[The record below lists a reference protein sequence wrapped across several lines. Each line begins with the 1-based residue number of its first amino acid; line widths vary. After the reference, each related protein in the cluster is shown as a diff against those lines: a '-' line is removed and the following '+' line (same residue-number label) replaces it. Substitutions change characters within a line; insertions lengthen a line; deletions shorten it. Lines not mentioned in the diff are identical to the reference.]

1 MNAALRL
8 GYRTRAPD
16 WQKVLTSRLHK
27 IDSAD
32 FCYGL
37 LFLIAL
43 MGLPVFAQSSSSP
56 SSASGTTLA
65 NQVPLSGRSGVG
77 GSVLATQSVTGTGG
91 SSVDVISST
100 VNVSGQFDG
109 SVPDGSK
116 TALDLPLTLDLAISL
131 GLRNNLGQVTE
142 TNGVLQARGQ
152 RIVSRSN
159 LLPNVSSSLAESLE
173 RVNLDAQGLRS
184 PSIPG
189 VVGPYNFFD
198 ARAISLNQ
206 SIFDLVAI
214 RNLRGA
220 TQNVH
225 AAQDSATDARDL
237 VILAVA
243 GTYLQIVTTQ
253 ARVVSIRALVES
265 ERAVFQQAS
274 DRLKTG
280 VAALID
286 VTRTQVQYQTD
297 VQLLRSEL
305 ADIEK
310 QKLNLARIV
319 GLPLGNSYT
328 LVDSFPY
335 APLENLTLEE
345 ALKRAFATRSD
356 LRAAQASVLAAE
368 SALSAAHAEYLPSVS
383 FHGDYGAVGTNP
395 SQAASTYTLTG
406 KINVPIFAGGRVQG
420 DTEQAHAALN
430 QRKAE
435 LQDLHGSI
443 DHDVRFAF
451 INLSSAADQVTVAE
465 SNVSLSHQTLKQSR
479 DRFAAGVAD
488 TVEVVQ
494 AEQSVAQADADYINA
509 VYEHNLAKVTLS
521 RSMGQAD
528 TSLRQ
533 FLKGR

>member
-1 MNAALRL
+1 MDDASQLRH
-8 GYRTRAPD
+8 RTRATD
-16 WQKVLTSRLHK
+16 WRKYFK
-27 IDSAD
+27 IPLRRVNPASC
-32 FCYGL
+32 CYGL
-37 LFLIAL
+37 LCLIVL
-43 MGLPVFAQSSSSP
+43 TSFPLLGQTSST
-56 SSASGTTLA
+56 AARTSGTTSA
-65 NQVPLSGRSGVG
+65 NQLPLSGRGNMS
-77 GSVLATQSVTGTGG
+77 GSVLATQSVTGSGG
-91 SSVDVISST
+91 SSVDVISSS
-100 VNVSGQFDG
+100 VNVSGQFAG
-109 SVPDGSK
+109 SAPDGSK
-116 TALDLPLTLDLAISL
+116 TALDLPLTLDMAISL

-142 TNGVLQARGQ
+142 VNGVLQARGE
-152 RIVSRSN
+152 RLVSRSN

-173 RVNLDAQGLRS
+173 RVNLGAQGLRS
-184 PSIPG
+184 PNIPS

-214 RNLRGA
+214 KNLHSA

-237 VILAVA
+237 IVLAVA

-253 ARVVSIRALVES
+253 ARVVAVRALVES
-265 ERAVFQQAS
+265 EHAVYQQAS
-274 DRLKTG
+274 DRLKNG

-286 VTRTQVQYQTD
+286 VTRTQVQYQID

-310 QKLNLARIV
+310 QKLNLARII

-328 LVDSFPY
+328 LADSFPY
-335 APLENLTLEE
+335 VPLENLTVED
-345 ALKRAFATRSD
+345 ALKRAFATRAD
-356 LRAAQASVLAAE
+356 LQAAQASVRAAE

-395 SQAASTYTLTG
+395 PQAASTYTLTG
-406 KINVPIFAGGRVQG
+406 TINVPIFAGGRVQG
-420 DTEQAHAALN
+420 DTEQARAALN

-435 LQDLHGSI
+435 LQDLQGSI

-451 INLSSAADQVTVAE
+451 IDLSSAADQVTVAE

-494 AEQSVAQADADYINA
+494 SEQSVAQADADYINA

>member
-1 MNAALRL
+1 M
-8 GYRTRAPD
+8 
-16 WQKVLTSRLHK
+16 
-27 IDSAD
+27 
-32 FCYGL
+32 
-37 LFLIAL
+37 
-43 MGLPVFAQSSSSP
+43 
-56 SSASGTTLA
+56 
-65 NQVPLSGRSGVG
+65 
-77 GSVLATQSVTGTGG
+77 
-91 SSVDVISST
+91 
-100 VNVSGQFDG
+100 NVSGQFAG
-109 SVPDGSK
+109 SVPDSSK

-131 GLRNNLGQVTE
+131 GLRNNLGKVTE
-142 TNGVLQARGQ
+142 ANSVLQARGQ

-173 RVNLDAQGLRS
+173 RINLASQGIRV
-184 PSIPG
+184 PSIPE
-189 VVGPYNFFD
+189 VIGPFNFFD

-214 RNLRGA
+214 RNLHSA

-225 AAQDSATDARDL
+225 AAQDSAIDARDL
-237 VILAVA
+237 VVLAVA

-253 ARVVSIRALVES
+253 ARIVSVRALVES

-274 DRLKTG
+274 DRLKAGT
-280 VAALID
+280 AALID

-305 ADIEK
+305 ADVEK
-310 QKLNLARIV
+310 QKLNLARII
-319 GLPLGNSYT
+319 GLPLANPYS
-328 LVDSFPY
+328 LADSFPY
-335 APLENLTLEE
+335 VPLEDLTVDD
-345 ALKRAFATRSD
+345 ALKRAFATRAD
-356 LRAAQASVLAAE
+356 LRAAQASVLAAK

-383 FHGDYGAVGTNP
+383 FHGDYGAVGVNP
-395 SQAASTYTLTG
+395 PQAATTYSLTG
-406 KINVPIFAGGRVQG
+406 TINVPIFAGGRVQG
-420 DTEQAHAALN
+420 DTEQARAALN

-435 LQDLHGSI
+435 LEDLRGSI

-451 INLSSAADQVTVAE
+451 INLGSAADQVTVAE

-494 AEQSVAQADADYINA
+494 SEQSVAQADADYINA

-528 TSLRQ
+528 TNLRQ

>member
-1 MNAALRL
+1 MNDESRSGRQKRTADWRRLFRIRPPGRALTN
-8 GYRTRAPD
+8 YA
-16 WQKVLTSRLHK
+16 
-27 IDSAD
+27 
-32 FCYGL
+32 YGL
-37 LFLIAL
+37 IIFIAL
-43 MGLPVFAQSSSSP
+43 VSRPGFAQSLSSTAP
-56 SSASGTTLA
+56 ASGTTLA
-65 NQVPLSGRSGVG
+65 NQVPLSGRGNVSS
-77 GSVLATQSVTGTGG
+77 SVSASQSVTGSGG

-100 VNVSGQFDG
+100 VNVSGQFAG

-116 TALDLPLTLDLAISL
+116 PALGLPLTLELAIRL

-152 RIVSRSN
+152 RVVSRSN

-184 PSIPG
+184 PTIPG

-198 ARAISLNQ
+198 ARAVSLNQ

-214 RNLRGA
+214 RNLHSA

-225 AAQDSATDARDL
+225 SAQDSAIDARDL
-237 VILAVA
+237 VVLAVA

-274 DRLKTG
+274 DRLKAG
-280 VAALID
+280 AAAFID

-297 VQLLRSEL
+297 VQLLRSDL
-305 ADIEK
+305 ADVEK
-310 QKLNLARIV
+310 QKLNLARII
-319 GLPLGNSYT
+319 GLPLENAYT
-328 LVDSFPY
+328 LADSFPY
-335 APLENLTLEE
+335 VPVENLTVEE
-345 ALKRAFATRSD
+345 ALQRAFATRAD
-356 LRAAQASVLAAE
+356 LRAAQASLLAAE
-368 SALSAAHAEYLPSVS
+368 SALGAAHAEYLPSVS

-395 SQAASTYTLTG
+395 PQAASTYTLTG
-406 KINVPIFAGGRVQG
+406 TITVPLFAGGRVQG

-430 QRKAE
+430 QRKVE
-435 LQDLHGSI
+435 LEDLHGSI

-465 SNVSLSHQTLKQSR
+465 SNVSLSHQTLKQAR

>member
-1 MNAALRL
+1 
-8 GYRTRAPD
+8 
-16 WQKVLTSRLHK
+16 
-27 IDSAD
+27 
-32 FCYGL
+32 
-37 LFLIAL
+37 
-43 MGLPVFAQSSSSP
+43 
-56 SSASGTTLA
+56 
-65 NQVPLSGRSGVG
+65 
-77 GSVLATQSVTGTGG
+77 
-91 SSVDVISST
+91 VDVISSS
-100 VNVSGQFDG
+100 VNVSGQFTG
-109 SVPDGSK
+109 SVPNGARL
-116 TALDLPLTLDLAISL
+116 ALDLPLTLDLAISL

-152 RIVSRSN
+152 RLVSRSN

-189 VVGPYNFFD
+189 VVGPYNFFN
-198 ARAISLNQ
+198 ARAVSLNQ

-237 VILAVA
+237 VVLAVA

-253 ARVVSIRALVES
+253 ARVVSVRALVES

-274 DRLKTG
+274 DRLKAGT
-280 VAALID
+280 AALID

-310 QKLNLARIV
+310 QKLNLARII

-328 LVDSFPY
+328 LADSFAY
-335 APLENLTLEE
+335 APLENLTVED
-345 ALKRAFATRSD
+345 ALTRAFATRAD
-356 LRAAQASVLAAE
+356 LRAAQASVRAAE
-368 SALSAAHAEYLPSVS
+368 SVLSAAHAEYLPSVS

-395 SQAASTYTLTG
+395 PQAASTYTLTG
-406 KINVPIFAGGRVQG
+406 TINVPIFAGGRVQG

-430 QRKAE
+430 QRRAE
-435 LQDLHGSI
+435 LEDLRGSI
-443 DHDVRFAF
+443 EHDVRFAF

-494 AEQSVAQADADYINA
+494 SEQSVAQADADYINA

>member
-1 MNAALRL
+1 MNDASRL
-8 GYRTRAPD
+8 GQGMRAPN
-16 WQKVLTSRLHK
+16 WRNPFRTCLHR
-27 IDSAD
+27 IDSAGC
-32 FCYGL
+32 CYGL
-37 LFLIAL
+37 IFLAL
-43 MGLPVFAQSSSSP
+43 MGVPVFAQSP
-56 SSASGTTLA
+56 SSAAPASGTTLA
-65 NQVPLSGRSGVG
+65 NQVPLSGRGNAG
-77 GSVLATQSVTGTGG
+77 GSVSATQSVTGSGG
-91 SSVDVISST
+91 SSVDVISSS
-100 VNVSGQFDG
+100 VNVGGQFAG
-109 SVPDGSK
+109 SVPDRSK
-116 TALDLPLTLDLAISL
+116 AALDLPLTLDLAISL

-142 TNGVLQARGQ
+142 ANGVLQARGQ
-152 RIVSRSN
+152 RLVSRSN
-159 LLPNVSSSLAESLE
+159 LLPNVSSSLAESLA

-184 PSIPG
+184 PTIPG

-198 ARAISLNQ
+198 ARAVSLNQ
-206 SIFDLVAI
+206 RIFDLVAI
-214 RNLRGA
+214 RNLRSA
-220 TQNVH
+220 TQNLH

-237 VILAVA
+237 VVLAVA

-253 ARVVSIRALVES
+253 ARVVSVRALVES

-274 DRLKTG
+274 DRLKAGT
-280 VAALID
+280 AALID

-305 ADIEK
+305 ADMEK
-310 QKLNLARIV
+310 QKLDLARIV
-319 GLPLGNSYT
+319 GLPLGNPYT
-328 LVDSFPY
+328 LADSFPY
-335 APLENLTLEE
+335 ASVEDLTVDD
-345 ALKRAFATRSD
+345 ALKRAFATRAD
-356 LRAAQASVLAAE
+356 LRAAQASVQAAE

-383 FHGDYGAVGTNP
+383 FHGDYGALGTNP
-395 SQAASTYTLTG
+395 PQAASTYTLTG
-406 KINVPIFAGGRVQG
+406 TINVPIFAGGRVQG

-435 LQDLHGSI
+435 LEDLRGSI

-479 DRFAAGVAD
+479 DRFAAGVTD

-494 AEQSVAQADADYINA
+494 SEQSVAQADADYINA
-509 VYEHNLAKVTLS
+509 VYEHSLAKVTLS

>member
-1 MNAALRL
+1 MNDAARL
-8 GYRTRAPD
+8 GRRKQTAD
-16 WQKVLTSRLHK
+16 WRRLFRICPPRIGL
-27 IDSAD
+27 IDYT
-32 FCYGL
+32 YGL
-37 LFLIAL
+37 IFFIAL
-43 MGLPVFAQSSSSP
+43 IGRPVFAQSAPTASP
-56 SSASGTTLA
+56 AGGTTLA
-65 NQVPLSGRSGVG
+65 NQVPLSGRGNSGS
-77 GSVLATQSVTGTGG
+77 SVSATQSVTGTGG
-91 SSVDVISST
+91 SSVDVISSS
-100 VNVSGQFDG
+100 VNVSGQFAG
-109 SVPDGSK
+109 SVPDSSK
-116 TALDLPLTLDLAISL
+116 SALDLPLTIDLAISL
-131 GLRNNLGQVTE
+131 GLRNNLGQITE

-152 RIVSRSN
+152 RLVSRSN
-159 LLPNVSSSLAESLE
+159 LLPNISSSVAESLE
-173 RVNLDAQGLRS
+173 RVNLEAQGLRS
-184 PSIPG
+184 PTIPA

-206 SIFDLVAI
+206 IIFDLVAI
-214 RNLRGA
+214 RNLRSA
-220 TQNVH
+220 TQNVQ
-225 AAQDSATDARDL
+225 AAQESAIDARDL
-237 VILAVA
+237 VVLAVV

-274 DRLKTG
+274 DRLKAG
-280 VAALID
+280 AAALID

-310 QKLNLARIV
+310 QKLNLARII

-328 LVDSFPY
+328 LADSFPY
-335 APLENLTLEE
+335 VPVENLTVED
-345 ALKRAFATRSD
+345 ALKRAFATRAD
-356 LRAAQASVLAAE
+356 LRAAQASVLAAQ

-395 SQAASTYTLTG
+395 PQAASTYTVTG
-406 KINVPIFAGGRVQG
+406 TINVPIFAGGRVQG

-435 LQDLHGSI
+435 LGDLRGSI
-443 DHDVRFAF
+443 EHDVRFAF
-451 INLSSAADQVTVAE
+451 INLSSAADQVVVAE

-494 AEQSVAQADADYINA
+494 SEQSVAQADADYINA
-509 VYEHNLAKVTLS
+509 VYEHNLAKVTLA